1 MYHFTVD
8 LNENYPQ
15 LSKANSTPLIGYIPD
30 NSSEIAIKQRPAIIV
45 FPGGGYEFLSD
56 REAEPIALAFA
67 AQGYCAFILKYAIKP
82 AVYPLQLFQ
91 AMAAIDYIKNNAE
104 KYHVNKNNI
113 AVIGFSAGGHAA
125 ASAATLHSSEAV
137 FKAFKKKENELRPDA
152 AILSYPVISNKE
164 FAHKGSLFNVSGAD
178 NQVAEYLSLEER
190 VDQNTSPCFLWHTAD
205 DGCVPV
211 KNSLVFAEKLAEYSI
226 PFELHVFEKGYH
238 GLSLASELTNSPN
251 CNMINQPVSK
261 WLELSLNWLSLRGFT
276 FLK

>member
-8 LNENYPQ
+8 LNKDYPQ
-15 LSKANSTPLIGYIPD
+15 LTKAASTPLIGYIPA
-30 NSSEIAIKQRPAIIV
+30 NSAEIAVKQRPAIIV

-67 AQGYCAFILKYAIKP
+67 AQGYCSFILKYAVKP

-91 AMAAIDYIKNNAE
+91 AMAAIDYIKKNAE
-104 KYHVNKNNI
+104 EYHVDKNKI

-125 ASAATLHSSEAV
+125 ASAATLHSSQEV
-137 FKAFKKKENELRPDA
+137 LKAFDVKENELRPDA

-164 FAHKGSLFNVSGAD
+164 FAHKGSLFNVSGGD
-178 NQVAEYLSLEER
+178 NQVAEYLSLEKR
-190 VDQNTSPCFLWHTAD
+190 VDKNTSPCFLWHTAD

-211 KNSLVFAEKLAEYSI
+211 KNSLVFAEKLSEYSV
-226 PFELHVFEKGYH
+226 PFELHVFEKGVH
-238 GLSLASELTNSPN
+238 GLSLANQLTNSPN

-261 WLELSLNWLSLRGFT
+261 WLELSLNWLALRGFT
-276 FLK
+276 LDK